1 MLGKS
6 CQEKGELEGV
16 VGTEPS
22 IKPPTPPNLPLA
34 LSSGDYN
41 SHAGKGE
48 GLVLHLWIILFTLQ
62 HHYALQVDYEY
73 SSRLLQNDVGK
84 ALSLPQQ
91 RKPSPLITTFKCLAN
106 HADKRGELE
115 GVASF

>member
-1 MLGKS
+1 MS
-6 CQEKGELEGV
+6 RKGG

-22 IKPPTPPNLPLA
+22 IKPPTPPNLSLA
-34 LSSGDYN
+34 STSGDYN

-73 SSRLLQNDVGK
+73 SPRLLQNDVGK
-84 ALSLPQQ
+84 ELSSPQQ
-91 RKPSPLITTFKCLAN
+91 RIALPLDNYTQMLGKPCQEK
-106 HADKRGELE
+106 G
-115 GVASF
+115 G